1 MHLHPDYAKPS
12 SQFCVT
18 LFVPSFC
25 RQNGVLAHP
34 EATYLVNGEF
44 QPTFNLKPG
53 ETKWVQFLLAT
64 AENLVG
70 FQLINSE
77 TNETFPV
84 WDIASDGINYEK
96 PIVREQYVQG
106 GGMRQGTFLVY
117 LHPHYAACQYWPS
130 SHSGDDPYPL
140 LLKTSSCSSRV
151 KVLTMLC
158 QKV

>member
-1 MHLHPDYAKPS
+1 
-12 SQFCVT
+12 
-18 LFVPSFC
+18 
-25 RQNGVLAHP
+25 
-34 EATYLVNGEF
+34 
-44 QPTFNLKPG
+44 
-53 ETKWVQFLLAT
+53 
-64 AENLVG
+64 
-70 FQLINSE
+70 
-77 TNETFPV
+77 
-84 WDIASDGINYEK
+84 
-96 PIVREQYVQG
+96 VQG